1 MRRVPRLRTDE
12 KAEAFLDQNLAILDL
27 FSQF

>member
-12 KAEAFLDQNLAILDL
+12 KAEAFLDQNLSYLD